1 MVGTF
6 DVRGDAAFEI
16 LMCTFVEGPIFG
28 RVAKLGI
35 LLCAGLTAVGC
46 NNSPVKLYPVQGKVL
61 YKDQPVAGAQVV
73 LRPQE
78 ENGGSGEVKEKPPLA
93 YGTVSADGTVVM
105 RSDYQGEALGEGVAP
120 GTYNVLIT
128 WYGADAKNPEKSV
141 NKLPAKYSDQSKPA
155 YTVTVKPEKNVLE
168 PFQLK

>member
-1 MVGTF
+1 M
-6 DVRGDAAFEI
+6 RK
-16 LMCTFVEGPIFG
+16 FVEGATVGRVGVPIVG
-28 RVAKLGI
+28 RVAVLGI
-35 LLCAGLTAVGC
+35 ALCAALLSAGC
-46 NNSPVKLYPVQGKVL
+46 NKSPVKLYPVQGKVL

-78 ENGGSGEVKEKPPLA
+78 ENQNNPVEAKEKPPLA
-93 YGTVSADGTVVM
+93 FGTVAADGTVVM
-105 RSDYQGEALGEGVAP
+105 RSDYQGQAIGEGVAP